1 MGLAWNWPESGLRL
15 LALNRLRTAASTG
28 HAALSKIVSNDTRLV
43 IEDADMSL
51 VLSHRTAWALHQT
64 PLNPRDVRGS
74 LPAEFQTLAPG
85 PVDMYLVERARR
97 LLVARGIP
105 YEHLDRMDV
114 SVLRACDRRSGH
126 GVSAHVWSHP
136 IPPGGLLR
144 LDKGVFVVSPLLC
157 LQQLAGSIPRRE
169 LAECLMEACGRYA
182 VPPNGDAM
190 VSREPLVC
198 VDDVRRLCADAVGQR
213 GVNNLRR
220 TLRFVRDG
228 ARSPMETAFFL
239 MLLFP
244 RRFGGE
250 GIESLEM
257 AYRIEVAGEARLLT
271 RRSHFECDAYLPQ
284 AKVDLEYNGIL
295 HEEEGQ
301 IAVDVERANALE
313 AMGYRMMTITRQSF
327 FDGEAFGRLMRA
339 IERRSGHRQVRVDS
353 DFLKRQEELRRFM
366 LRRYLA
372 ESGVADDEAGTL
384 EEMA

>member
-1 MGLAWNWPESGLRL
+1 M
-15 LALNRLRTAASTG
+15 
-28 HAALSKIVSNDTRLV
+28 

-144 LDKGVFVVSPLLC
+144 LDKGIFVVSPLLC

-271 RRSHFECDAYLPQ
+271 RHSHFECDAYLPQ

-353 DFLKRQEELRRFM
+353 DFLKRQEELRRFV

-372 ESGVADDEAGTL
+372 ESGVADDEAGAL

>member
-1 MGLAWNWPESGLRL
+1 
-15 LALNRLRTAASTG
+15 
-28 HAALSKIVSNDTRLV
+28 
-43 IEDADMSL
+43 
-51 VLSHRTAWALHQT
+51 
-64 PLNPRDVRGS
+64 
-74 LPAEFQTLAPG
+74 
-85 PVDMYLVERARR
+85 
-97 LLVARGIP
+97 
-105 YEHLDRMDV
+105 
-114 SVLRACDRRSGH
+114 
-126 GVSAHVWSHP
+126 
-136 IPPGGLLR
+136 
-144 LDKGVFVVSPLLC
+144 
-157 LQQLAGSIPRRE
+157 
-169 LAECLMEACGRYA
+169 MEACGRYA

-327 FDGEAFGRLMRA
+327 F
-339 IERRSGHRQVRVDS
+339 
-353 DFLKRQEELRRFM
+353 
-366 LRRYLA
+366 
-372 ESGVADDEAGTL
+372 
-384 EEMA
+384 